1 MADQSSLRYDFTAI
15 VTEILD
21 IGLDNAANPA
31 ITHTLGALRD
41 TLTASSTVPVT
52 KTYSQTKS
60 LVASAS
66 SLDLDALP
74 GPKSTTIS
82 FNGLK
87 VQFVIISCPSG
98 NSGGITFDKAAV
110 EGYNLFGADNASD
123 ESVEVM
129 PGGIEMRFIPNN
141 GEDVA
146 SNSKDKVD
154 ITGTGTDSFSIILVA
169 G

>member
-1 MADQSSLRYDFTAI
+1 MADQSSLRYDFTGI

-60 LVASAS
+60 LVAGAS

-82 FNGLK
+82 FDGLK
-87 VQFVIISCPSG
+87 VQFLIIKATDG
-98 NSGGITFDKAAV
+98 NSGAITFDIAAV
-110 EGYNLFGADNASD
+110 EGYNLFGPTNATD
-123 ESVEVM
+123 ESVAV
-129 PGGIEMRFIPNN
+129 PAGGIEMRFIPNN

-146 SNSKDKVD
+146 SNFKDKVD